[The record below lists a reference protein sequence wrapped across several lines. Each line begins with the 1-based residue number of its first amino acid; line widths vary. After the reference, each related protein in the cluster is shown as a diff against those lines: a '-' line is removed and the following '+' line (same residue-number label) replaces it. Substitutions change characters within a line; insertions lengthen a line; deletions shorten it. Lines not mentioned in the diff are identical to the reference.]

1 MAGPI
6 VHCLLRAFVGTQI
19 MSMVIITRVPADIDG
34 LSDEELN
41 ANNVKF
47 EILFAI
53 HLALVLVCR

>member
-1 MAGPI
+1 MPNGC
-6 VHCLLRAFVGTQI
+6 VYVGTQI
-19 MSMVIITRVPADIDG
+19 MLMVIITRVPADIDG

-47 EILFAI
+47 EILFAT